1 MLAFI
6 THISNNENIRYKFIS
21 FSIIYFKKN
30 LEKKQ
35 KISRKMDG
43 LSHIL
48 EVISTKF
55 LINQF
60 RLIKYNYHQ

>member
-6 THISNNENIRYKFIS
+6 THISNNENIRYKFTS
-21 FSIIYFKKN
+21 FSNIYFKKN
-30 LEKKQ
+30 SEKKQ
-35 KISRKMDG
+35 KISRKMYG
-43 LSHIL
+43 LPHIL

-55 LINQF
+55 LVNQF